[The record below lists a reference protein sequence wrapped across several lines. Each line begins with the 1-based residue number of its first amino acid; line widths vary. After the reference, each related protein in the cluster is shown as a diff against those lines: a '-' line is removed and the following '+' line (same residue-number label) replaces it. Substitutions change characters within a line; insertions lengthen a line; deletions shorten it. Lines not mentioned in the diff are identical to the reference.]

1 MTSTRDRIVDVTCVT
16 LAGLVAVLAAMGAYE
31 AGAVPR
37 PYLLVA
43 GLITAAGCA
52 ALWWRRRWPVG
63 VAVLLIAISVV
74 TDMVGGA
81 LLVAVFT
88 VAVRRRTR
96 VAVGVAALS
105 LVAGIP
111 YSIRYPDPD
120 LPATAV
126 NVVGVALWSIVVF
139 WGIRIRTRRETLA
152 ALRERAARA
161 EAEAALE
168 TERVRGLE
176 RERIAREMHDV
187 LAHRISLVSL
197 HAGALEVRPDLSRDE
212 VARAAGTIRAS
223 AHQALEDLREILGV
237 LRAGPNGA
245 TPDGGV
251 LRPQPDLDAVD
262 GLVAES
268 RAAGA
273 TVTVVAEAPDRAALP
288 ASVSRTAFRV
298 VQEGLT
304 NARKH
309 APGQEV
315 HVLLAGAPGGALH
328 VRIRNGLAAGAV
340 VIPGSRSG
348 LIGLAERVSLLGGR
362 VEHGVRRDVDGA
374 IGFVLEAWLPWPT

>member
-1 MTSTRDRIVDVTCVT
+1 MRSARDRIVDVTCVA
-16 LAGLVAVLAAMGAYE
+16 LAGLVAALAAMGAYD

-43 GLITAAGCA
+43 GLITVAGCA

-63 VAVLLIAISVV
+63 VALLLIAISAG

-81 LLVAVFT
+81 VLVAVFT

-161 EAEAALE
+161 EEEAVLE

-176 RERIAREMHDV
+176 RERIAREMHDA

-197 HAGALEVRPDLSRDE
+197 HAGALEIRPDLSRDE

-223 AHQALEDLREILGV
+223 AHEALEDLREILGV
-237 LRAGPNGA
+237 LRAGPNGEA
-245 TPDGGV
+245 
-251 LRPQPDLDAVD
+251 LRPQPGVDAVD

-273 TVTVVAEAPDRAALP
+273 TVTVVDERPGAASLP
-288 ASVSRTAFRV
+288 ASVSRTAYRV

-315 HVLLAGAPGGALH
+315 RILLAGGPGGELR
-328 VRIRNGLAAGAV
+328 VRVRNGLAAGAV
-340 VIPGSRSG
+340 AIPGSRSG

-362 VEHGVRRDVDGA
+362 VEHGVRRDADGA
-374 IGFVLEAWLPWPT
+374 IGFELEAWLPWPT

>member
-1 MTSTRDRIVDVTCVT
+1 MRPSRDRIVDVTCVT

-31 AGAVPR
+31 AGDVPR
-37 PYLLVA
+37 PYLAVV
-43 GLITAAGCA
+43 GLITVAGCA

-63 VAVLLIAISVV
+63 VAAVLIAMSVL

-81 LLVAVFT
+81 LLIAVFT
-88 VAVRRRTR
+88 VAVRRRAW

-111 YSIRYPDPD
+111 YALKYPDPD
-120 LPATAV
+120 LPATTV
-126 NVVGVALWSIVVF
+126 NVAGVVVWSIVVF
-139 WGIRIRTRRETLA
+139 WGTRIRARRELLA
-152 ALRERAARA
+152 SMRERAARA

-197 HAGALEVRPDLSRDE
+197 HAGALEIRPDLPHDE

-237 LRAGPNGA
+237 LRAGPNGEA
-245 TPDGGV
+245 
-251 LRPQPDLDAVD
+251 LRPQPGVDAVD

-268 RAAGA
+268 RAAGT
-273 TVTVVAEAPDRAALP
+273 TVSVADELPDTASLP
-288 ASVSRTAFRV
+288 ASVSRTAYRV

-315 HVLLAGAPGGALH
+315 RVELAGAPGGELH
-328 VRIRNGLAAGAV
+328 VRIRNGLATGAGAV
-340 VIPGSRSG
+340 AIPGSRSG
-348 LIGLAERVSLLGGR
+348 LIGLAERVALLGGR
-362 VEHGVRRDVDGA
+362 VDHGARRGAGGA
-374 IGFVLEAWLPWPT
+374 IEFELEARLPWPT